1 MLNQPSLSDLSETIS
16 SHGSKWTRREALKL
30 LSVAGA
36 GSAVFARALSALAA
50 EKTEVTGDMIR
61 QAEWISSLELT
72 TEERKLMLKGVT
84 GAIEKYQKLREVPLD
99 NGVPPALR
107 FDPTPLTSPHTNPGR
122 STVQITPSA
131 SSRRP
136 DSSEDLAFSSLTK
149 LSALVRSRQVTSVEL
164 TRLYLERLHRYDPA
178 LHCVITYT
186 AELALKQA
194 EQADREIAE
203 GGYRGPLHGIPW
215 GAKDILAVPGYP
227 TTWGAMP
234 YKEQVRPDES
244 TVFARLRE
252 AGAVLVAK
260 LSWAL
265 WRWEMSGSEPP
276 PRIPGSRNKGPAAPR
291 RVRRRRR
298 QQAWSASPSAPKRE
312 EASSLPVPAAGPPDC
327 APLSGESAATA
338 PWPSRGAWTKSVPSP
353 GPWKIW
359 P

>member
-1 MLNQPSLSDLSETIS
+1 MLNQPSPSDLSETIS

-61 QAEWISSLELT
+61 QAEWISGLELT

-107 FDPTPLTSPHTNPGR
+107 FDPAPLTGPHTNPGR

-131 SSRRP
+131 SSHRP

-203 GGYRGPLHGIPW
+203 GGKGEVTGDMIRQAEWISGLELTTEERKLMLKGVTGAIEKYQKLREVPLDNGVPPALRFDPAPLTGPHTN
-215 GAKDILAVPGYP
+215 PGRSTIQITP
-227 TTWGAMP
+227 SASSH
-234 YKEQVRPDES
+234 RPDSSEDPDGVI
-244 TVFARLRE
+244 TPLPARSR
-252 AGAVLVAK
+252 
-260 LSWAL
+260 
-265 WRWEMSGSEPP
+265 SG
-276 PRIPGSRNKGPAAPR
+276 RGQTFFRLTR
-291 RVRRRRR
+291 R
-298 QQAWSASPSAPKRE
+298 SFGDP
-312 EASSLPVPAAGPPDC
+312 
-327 APLSGESAATA
+327 T
-338 PWPSRGAWTKSVPSP
+338 
-353 GPWKIW
+353 
-359 P
+359 